1 VDNDHTMTDSAPA
14 PRHTVFQTSLM
25 SALLDGVYDGDM
37 TIGELLEHGDFGL
50 GTFNA
55 LDGEMVITNGVC
67 YQLRDGA
74 AQPATNDQR
83 TPFAVVTA
91 FVPMVTAELPRDSS
105 REQVIDAIG
114 DVVKSENYLYAVRIT
129 GEFDWIRTRTAAR
142 QARPYPP
149 LREATRGEPVIQFDD
164 IAGTVSGFRTPLYE
178 QGIGVPG
185 GHVHFLDEKRER
197 GGHVLDYWLR
207 GGTVEV
213 CIGTDL
219 HLSLP
224 LTAAFGHAQLTP
236 DNLDE
241 QIRQTENHR

>member
-1 VDNDHTMTDSAPA
+1 
-14 PRHTVFQTSLM
+14 L
-25 SALLDGVYDGDM
+25 
-37 TIGELLEHGDFGL
+37 
-50 GTFNA
+50 
-55 LDGEMVITNGVC
+55 
-67 YQLRDGA
+67 
-74 AQPATNDQR
+74 ATNDQR
-83 TPFAVVTA
+83 TPFAVVTT
-91 FVPMVTAELPRDSS
+91 FVPTITAELPRDSS

-185 GHVHFLDEKRER
+185 GHVHFLDERRER
-197 GGHVLDYWLR
+197 GGHVLDYRLR
-207 GGTVEV
+207 GGSLEV

-224 LTAAFGHAQLTP
+224 LTAEFGHAQLTP
-236 DNLDE
+236 DDLAE
-241 QIRQTENHR
+241 QVRQTENHR